1 MAARLAIYR
10 GNLAANWEKALWSAY
25 PVIRALVGDEFFGGL
40 AREYG
45 KRHPSRDADLNRF
58 GEHFDSFLAGFEH
71 AVDFPYLPDM
81 ARLEWA
87 VHLAHY
93 ASDVP
98 PLDAAAFAALT
109 PDALEASR
117 FRLHPACAIVASG
130 WSVVCLWLAH
140 QPGGPAFPAEMDT
153 PSCALVCRPA
163 WQAQVRAISPSAHA
177 ALAALAQ
184 SDTFGAALDAAFAI
198 DEDFDLAG
206 NLRQWVELGVFSG
219 LATAEE

>member
-1 MAARLAIYR
+1 
-10 GNLAANWEKALWSAY
+10 
-25 PVIRALVGDEFFGGL
+25 VIRALVGDEFFGGL
-40 AREYG
+40 ARAYG

-117 FRLHPACAIVASG
+117 FTLHPACAIVASG
-130 WSVVCLWLAH
+130 WSVAGLWLAH
-140 QPGGPAFPAEMDT
+140 QPDGPAFPAAMDA
-153 PSCALVCRPA
+153 PSCALVCRPG
-163 WQAQVRAISPSAHA
+163 WKAQVHAISPAANA

-198 DEDFDLAG
+198 EEDFDVAG